1 MSDTVIAAI
10 VGAVAG
16 IITGSIGS
24 LFAPWANW
32 GIEKRK
38 QKLAYRRELIAK
50 WRAMVKD
57 ITTSHSANNELLI
70 KLVQE
75 HQDWYSLKPH
85 LNPITLS
92 MVGVPLLDKNVK
104 SLADTSQ
111 RLHIHQKQHKSDDY
125 QTWTENALNY
135 LIDDIGKIEKK
146 WGLV

>member
-1 MSDTVIAAI
+1 MSDTVLAAI

-32 GIEKRK
+32 GIEKRRE
-38 QKLAYRRELIAK
+38 KLAYKRELIAK
-50 WRAMVKD
+50 WRVMVRD
-57 ITTSHSANNELLI
+57 ITTSHNTNKEILI
-70 KLVQE
+70 KLLQE

-85 LNPITLS
+85 LTPNTLS
-92 MVGVPLLDKNVK
+92 IIGIPMIDKDVK
-104 SLADTSQ
+104 SLSETSQ
-111 RLHIHQKQHKSDDY
+111 LLHKHEKRHSHNDY
-125 QTWTENALNY
+125 QTWTDVALNY